1 MDVHNINTALI
12 TIDCPE
18 DATADQIR
26 FEGAKTIFESDVLP
40 LMLQYDNVSLIG
52 AYEDSEKL
60 KKKYV
65 LDIGY
70 EHLAL
75 GFMITIGNST
85 IIAPIVCKKDDV
97 NSVDCLYDANS
108 TNTSIICTV
117 DTNKKTVSI
126 SLYKLRVISKDNKL
140 KVFLGCLA
148 NNNYSYY
155 VALDVDSFGNKYLVA
170 NGYNN
175 IYYDKSDYTKY
186 SYHTTISFRSIDDES
201 YVFKSQLPIY
211 QSNILYGISRDLVL
225 LFNPSTNAGSNLKII
240 DVENTK
246 YRQLGSELWYVD
258 N

>member
-1 MDVHNINTALI
+1 MDVHNINTTLI
-12 TIDCPE
+12 TFDCPE

-75 GFMITIGNST
+75 GFMIMTGNSNV
-85 IIAPIVCKKDDV
+85 IISPIVCKKDDI

-117 DTNKKTVSI
+117 DTTKKTVSI
-126 SLYKLRVISKDNKL
+126 SLYKLRVISK
-140 KVFLGCLA
+140 
-148 NNNYSYY
+148 
-155 VALDVDSFGNKYLVA
+155 
-170 NGYNN
+170 N
-175 IYYDKSDYTKY
+175 I
-186 SYHTTISFRSIDDES
+186 
-201 YVFKSQLPIY
+201 
-211 QSNILYGISRDLVL
+211 N
-225 LFNPSTNAGSNLKII
+225 
-240 DVENTK
+240 
-246 YRQLGSELWYVD
+246 
-258 N
+258 